1 MINLTQQQEKV
12 IISLITSSTM
22 FHQKNQK
29 ILIGLQKLFQ
39 EIYLFDLRGNR
50 RDKRFQGVTE
60 EGDNVFGDQSGTGV
74 MMVFLVKKTNQQ
86 VHCKNIQHLDINDL
100 IQKEQVTDSTA
111 DKRKLLAKHHLA
123 TLQQDFRPLKQL
135 NDQFYPSSTT

>member
-22 FHQKNQK
+22 LHQTKQK

-50 RDKRFQGVTE
+50 RDKIRRGVAE
-60 EGDNVFGDQSGTGV
+60 EGENVFGDQSGTGV
-74 MMVFLVKKTNQQ
+74 MMVFLVKNNQQ
-86 VHCKNIQHLDINDL
+86 SHCQTIQYLDINVL
-100 IQKEQVTDSTA
+100 IKQEQLTDSTA
-111 DKRKLLAKHHLA
+111 DKRKLLAKHDLG
-123 TLQQDFRPLKQL
+123 TLQQDFHPLKQK
-135 NDQFYPSSTT
+135 NDTFYTSSTT